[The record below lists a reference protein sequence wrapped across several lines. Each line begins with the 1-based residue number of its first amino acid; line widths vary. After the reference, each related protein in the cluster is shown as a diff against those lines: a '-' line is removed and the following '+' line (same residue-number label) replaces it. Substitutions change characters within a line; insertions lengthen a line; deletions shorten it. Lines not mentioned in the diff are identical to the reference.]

1 MQIKTPTAAISREC
15 RSQVSHQPRKEKVM
29 IKATFLIMAA
39 GSMALLAGPAM
50 AGAGII
56 TGPYTADSNTL
67 HLYHF
72 DETSGDYN
80 DTGNGTELDLTVVG
94 GTQGET
100 GYSGFGNAYDLGTTS
115 STNRAQYGGGTG
127 ADVNVDDDFQST
139 TTNQFTMEA
148 LIRPSSLP
156 TSSDNTHQIITLD
169 DKDKPS
175 DDDRRAAQF
184 RLRHRDG
191 TVRLS
196 FIALELDRSN
206 PYIEAPIPTS
216 GTHGFVADAWY
227 HVAVTYDADGDETD
241 TGYAKLYWTKLAALP
256 NEANE
261 LTNTIVY
268 NGYGTDQKQL
278 TDMDA
283 SATQFYVGNR
293 ESSSTNLRGRVDEVR
308 VSDTVRGPDE
318 FIFAV
323 PEPATLALLAL
334 GGLAFGGSAVR
345 KRCRTV

>member
-1 MQIKTPTAAISREC
+1 MTPTA
-15 RSQVSHQPRKEKVM
+15 
-29 IKATFLIMAA
+29 
-39 GSMALLAGPAM
+39 
-50 AGAGII
+50 
-56 TGPYTADSNTL
+56 
-67 HLYHF
+67 
-72 DETSGDYN
+72 
-80 DTGNGTELDLTVVG
+80 
-94 GTQGET
+94 
-100 GYSGFGNAYDLGTTS
+100 
-115 STNRAQYGGGTG
+115 STNRAQYGNSGTG

-139 TTNQFTMEA
+139 TTNQFTIEA

-156 TSSDNTHQIITLD
+156 TSSDDTHQIITLD
-169 DKDKPS
+169 DKDWPS

-196 FIALELDRSN
+196 FIALELDRAN
-206 PYIEAPIPTS
+206 PYIEAPIPLS

-268 NGYGTDQKQL
+268 NGYGGDALQL

-283 SATQFYVGNR
+283 SGTQFYVGNR
-293 ESSSTNLRGRVDEVR
+293 ESDSKNLRGRVDEVR
-308 VSDTVRGPDE
+308 ISSVVRGPGD
-318 FIFAV
+318 FIFAPAEATPI
-323 PEPATLALLAL
+323 PEPATMLLLVMGGIGALI
-334 GGLAFGGSAVR
+334 R
-345 KRCRTV
+345 KRS